1 MLIGIVDYGIG
12 NILSVFNSIYNQGY
26 DPIVVK
32 EKKDFKKVDKLIIPG
47 VGSAFKAMELL
58 KKKDFYYCILDFY
71 NNKVMTNAYCF
82 WMEPMKVGPGE
93 AQKKAYELHRKMMI
107 YIRRFERPRNE

>member
-32 EKKDFKKVDKLIIPG
+32 EKKDFKKVD
-47 VGSAFKAMELL
+47 
-58 KKKDFYYCILDFY
+58 
-71 NNKVMTNAYCF
+71 
-82 WMEPMKVGPGE
+82 
-93 AQKKAYELHRKMMI
+93 
-107 YIRRFERPRNE
+107 

>member
-32 EKKDFKKVDKLIIPG
+32 EKDFKKVDKLIIPG

-58 KKKDFYYCILDFY
+58 KK
-71 NNKVMTNAYCF
+71 
-82 WMEPMKVGPGE
+82 
-93 AQKKAYELHRKMMI
+93 
-107 YIRRFERPRNE
+107 RFLLLYFRFLQLW